1 MANNSTAGIMG
12 AFIGGVLMGLT
23 SAILFAPQPGKD
35 LRRRLIEKLNQH
47 SIILSDTEVDELIA
61 RLEADDEEFI

>member
-1 MANNSTAGIMG
+1 MG
-12 AFIGGVLMGLT
+12 AFIGGALLGMT
-23 SAILFAPQPGKD
+23 AAILFAPEPGKD

-61 RLEADDEEFI
+61 RLEADDEDIV